1 MFSSEIFIADCV
13 NFLYRNNYYSY
24 DEAKEDINLY
34 IRFKLPTDFKDQVI
48 IDYLTGMI
56 LVNYIELEYKNNPQ
70 VFINNNNNDDLNH
83 EDIDNEDIDIWVAA
97 AEFAV

>member
-13 NFLYRNNYYSY
+13 NFLYRNNYYTY

-34 IRFKLPTDFKDQVI
+34 IRFNLPTDFKDQGI

-70 VFINNNNNDDLNH
+70 VFINVNVDN
-83 EDIDNEDIDIWVAA
+83 DIDNEDIDIWLAA